1 MARYFLHSFPLT
13 INSRSSVHLGG
24 TLIGVVDGDLLG
36 TGVFV
41 ENLVGACVGCFEG
54 FLLEKELGEE
64 LGERPTD
71 Y

>member
-1 MARYFLHSFPLT
+1 
-13 INSRSSVHLGG
+13 VHLGG